1 MGTGQYWGFIAL
13 WGRAGYGRCAQ
24 GRKDNRPT
32 RTGSNTHWTRLRY
45 SWGVLGGT
53 LGSKLSVKSQG
64 STGKS
69 RGINSSTADSAGT
82 HAIVFNEERP
92 TQRMR
97 QSWGHSAG
105 ARRGGLGAELSKRP
119 ALGGVTAHEQT

>member
-97 QSWGHSAG
+97 QSWGVTAQAHVRRI
-105 ARRGGLGAELSKRP
+105 RRGVEQEAGLRGRNCA
-119 ALGGVTAHEQT
+119 